1 MKTIKYIL
9 MIMVC
14 ASLTAC
20 MENDWESDGWS
31 QPEMNKDLYGN
42 SKITEKNVITIAEL
56 IKMYPNVFASTDQ
69 NAEITE
75 DIQIKARITGN
86 DLGGNLYK
94 QISIQDATRGMIV
107 AVNQNGLNGY
117 LPEGQEILIDLKGL
131 YIGGYRKQ
139 PELGAPYNGTSIGR
153 MSKDIWLQ
161 HFKVLSNYNEIDPD
175 AIQPVEFTKEFA
187 KDYDNNCGKLV
198 VLKNVHFTNADG
210 TTTFTTGT
218 STGGNYVNQTLK
230 EFSSSVVIRTSTYA
244 DFGAMVLPTGPVTI
258 TGIATRYNNTWQ
270 ILIRKTSDI
279 KY

>member
-94 QISIQDATRGMIV
+94 QIAIQDATRGMIV

-161 HFKVLSNYNEIDPD
+161 HFKVVSNYNEIDPD

-198 VLKNVHFTNADG
+198 ILKNVHFTNADG